1 MLVELLEQ
9 MNAQKQ
15 LEAKAKQI
23 WIENE
28 LEDMDEIKWLINN
41 CFNYG
46 FILRYPENKEDITLY
61 KFEPWHFRYVGVEV
75 ATYMYENNLCLEEY
89 YAMFLDK

>member
-1 MLVELLEQ
+1 

-28 LEDMDEIKWLINN
+28 LEDLLTPVYSNPYDSWGYNVGGTLRAETVDYDGFEFTKKDGKVSFIGPNGETGE
-41 CFNYG
+41 FN
-46 FILRYPENKEDITLY
+46 L
-61 KFEPWHFRYVGVEV
+61 
-75 ATYMYENNLCLEEY
+75 
-89 YAMFLDK
+89 

>member
-1 MLVELLEQ
+1 

-28 LEDMDEIKWLINN
+28 LEDLLTPVYSNPYDPWGYNV
-41 CFNYG
+41 G
-46 FILRYPENKEDITLY
+46 GILRAETVDYDG
-61 KFEPWHFRYVGVEV
+61 FEFTKKDGKVSFIGPNGETGEF
-75 ATYMYENNLCLEEY
+75 NL
-89 YAMFLDK
+89 